1 MLMRTA
7 AADPILDEMRWKSYM
22 ALSNEIIVIPSE
34 KMNREISSDIPITI
48 LEVENYLISNNYY
61 ESKDVLNFYNQT
73 ILYVNQYK
81 SGLRNVKG
89 ALEEIALLIED
100 ELKNK
105 ILLNMPRPKGVP
117 NKITSEVK
125 EKLQLLIDEL
135 IESLE
140 INKLDTNQRI
150 KMLQIALQ
158 YTLPRLQSMV
168 VRDEVE
174 LDLPLF
180 VE

>member
-1 MLMRTA
+1 VKYLTLRYR
-7 AADPILDEMRWKSYM
+7 LYK
-22 ALSNEIIVIPSE
+22 VH
-34 KMNREISSDIPITI
+34 KDIM
-48 LEVENYLISNNYY
+48 
-61 ESKDVLNFYNQT
+61 
-73 ILYVNQYK
+73 
-81 SGLRNVKG
+81 GR
-89 ALEEIALLIED
+89 IA
-100 ELKNK
+100 
-105 ILLNMPRPKGVP
+105 GVP

-168 VRDEVE
+168 IRDEVE
-174 LDLPLF
+174 VDLPLF

>member
-1 MLMRTA
+1 MKYLTLRYK
-7 AADPILDEMRWKSYM
+7 LYK
-22 ALSNEIIVIPSE
+22 VH
-34 KMNREISSDIPITI
+34 KDIM
-48 LEVENYLISNNYY
+48 
-61 ESKDVLNFYNQT
+61 
-73 ILYVNQYK
+73 
-81 SGLRNVKG
+81 GR
-89 ALEEIALLIED
+89 IA
-100 ELKNK
+100 
-105 ILLNMPRPKGVP
+105 GVP
-117 NKITSEVK
+117 NKITSEIK

-168 VRDEVE
+168 VRDDVKV
-174 LDLPLF
+174 DLPLF

>member
-1 MLMRTA
+1 MGR
-7 AADPILDEMRWKSYM
+7 
-22 ALSNEIIVIPSE
+22 
-34 KMNREISSDIPITI
+34 
-48 LEVENYLISNNYY
+48 
-61 ESKDVLNFYNQT
+61 
-73 ILYVNQYK
+73 
-81 SGLRNVKG
+81 
-89 ALEEIALLIED
+89 IA
-100 ELKNK
+100 
-105 ILLNMPRPKGVP
+105 GVP

-125 EKLQLLIDEL
+125 AKLQLLIDEL

-174 LDLPLF
+174 VDLPLF

>member
-1 MLMRTA
+1 
-7 AADPILDEMRWKSYM
+7 
-22 ALSNEIIVIPSE
+22 
-34 KMNREISSDIPITI
+34 
-48 LEVENYLISNNYY
+48 
-61 ESKDVLNFYNQT
+61 
-73 ILYVNQYK
+73 
-81 SGLRNVKG
+81 
-89 ALEEIALLIED
+89 
-100 ELKNK
+100 
-105 ILLNMPRPKGVP
+105 MPRPKGAP

-174 LDLPLF
+174 EDLPLF

>member
-1 MLMRTA
+1 MKYLTLRYK
-7 AADPILDEMRWKSYM
+7 LYK
-22 ALSNEIIVIPSE
+22 VH
-34 KMNREISSDIPITI
+34 KDIM
-48 LEVENYLISNNYY
+48 
-61 ESKDVLNFYNQT
+61 
-73 ILYVNQYK
+73 
-81 SGLRNVKG
+81 GR
-89 ALEEIALLIED
+89 IA
-100 ELKNK
+100 
-105 ILLNMPRPKGVP
+105 GVP
-117 NKITSEVK
+117 NKLTSEVK